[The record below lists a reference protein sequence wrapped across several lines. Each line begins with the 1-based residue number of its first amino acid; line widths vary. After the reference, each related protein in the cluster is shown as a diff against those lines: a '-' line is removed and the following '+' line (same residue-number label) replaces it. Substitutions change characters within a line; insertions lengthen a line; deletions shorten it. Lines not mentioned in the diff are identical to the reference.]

1 MRRLCEDRDVE
12 ALDNPVW
19 AALSGPQ
26 AAHADRHGRAARFD
40 PEISPFAAVDD
51 PTDPDAWRDL
61 ADLVGSGTPALVAA
75 PVVALPPGWTETGGA
90 PGVQLVGHA
99 YQGEPDPEAQ
109 LLTAGDL
116 PEIMD
121 LVARTRPGPFRERTV
136 TLGTYLGIR
145 RGGRLVA
152 MAGERMRL
160 PGHTEI
166 SAVCTDEAHRGSGL
180 ATRLVAAVSAG
191 IRARGEVPFLHAAA
205 DNTTAVRLYERLGFE
220 QRTPMQFIAAA
231 AP

>member
-1 MRRLCEDRDVE
+1 ME

-26 AAHADRHGRAARFD
+26 AAHADRLGRAARFD

-51 PTDPDAWRDL
+51 PTDPQAWQDL
-61 ADLVGSGTPALVAA
+61 AKLVGPGSMALVAA
-75 PVVALPPGWTETGGA
+75 PAVALPPEWTVTGGA
-90 PGVQLVGHA
+90 PGVQLVGHD

-109 LLTAGDL
+109 LLGADDL
-116 PEIMD
+116 PEILD

-136 TLGTYLGIR
+136 TLGAYLGIR
-145 RGGRLVA
+145 RDGELVA

-166 SAVCTDEAHRGSGL
+166 SAVCTDQAHRGTGL
-180 ATRLVAAVSAG
+180 ATRLIAAVAAG
-191 IRARGEVPFLHAAA
+191 IRARGEVPFLHAAVENA
-205 DNTTAVRLYERLGFE
+205 GAVRLYERLGFE
-220 QRTPMQFIAAA
+220 QRTPMQFIAAT